1 MTNPIITVTDTAK
14 DKIVQS
20 VRGRGGNTLGIRIA
34 VNTKGCSG
42 HSYVLEFCEKEDAIS
57 EKVNLDEGVSI
68 FVDPKSLLYLVGLQ
82 IDWKKE
88 KLKEGFV
95 FENPNAKGSCG
106 CGESFNV

>member
-1 MTNPIITVTDTAK
+1 MTAPIITVTDTAK
-14 DKIVQS
+14 NKIVES
-20 VRGRGGNTLGIRIA
+20 VRNRGGNTLGIRIG
-34 VNTKGCSG
+34 VNTRGCSG
-42 HSYVLEFCEKEDAIS
+42 HSYVLEFCEREDPLAD
-57 EKVNLDEGVSI
+57 KVVLDQNVSI
-68 FVDPKSLLYLVGLQ
+68 FIDPKSLLYILGLQ

>member
-1 MTNPIITVTDTAK
+1 MTKPIITVTDTAK
-14 DKIVQS
+14 NKIVES
-20 VRGRGGNTLGIRIA
+20 VRNRGGSTLGIRIG

-42 HSYVLEFCEKEDAIS
+42 HSYVLEFCEKEDPTDD
-57 EKVNLDEGVSI
+57 KVNIDDGVSI
-68 FVDPKSLLYLVGLQ
+68 FIDPKSLLYILGLN

>member
-14 DKIVQS
+14 DKIIES
-20 VRGRGGNTLGIRIA
+20 VRSRGGNTLGIRIG
-34 VNTKGCSG
+34 VNTRGCSG
-42 HSYVLEFCEKEDAIS
+42 HSYVLEFCEKEDPVS
-57 EKVNLDEGVSI
+57 EKVSIDSDVSI
-68 FVDPKSLLYLVGLQ
+68 FIDPKSLLYILGLQ